1 MSKIKKEKGV
11 KKERVVTHCNL
22 QPATCN
28 LQPATCNYGGN
39 DGYATLYFAEGNYKV
54 LIFKRIT
61 FISKSL

>member
-28 LQPATCNYGGN
+28 LQPATCNLQP
-39 DGYATLYFAEGNYKV
+39 ATTVVMMATQPCILLREIIKF
-54 LIFKRIT
+54 
-61 FISKSL
+61 